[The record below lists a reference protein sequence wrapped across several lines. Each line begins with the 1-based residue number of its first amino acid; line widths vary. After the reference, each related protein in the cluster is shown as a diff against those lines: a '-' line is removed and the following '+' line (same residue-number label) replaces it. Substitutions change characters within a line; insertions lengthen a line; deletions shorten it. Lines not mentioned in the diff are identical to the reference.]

1 MAGRKLVRVL
11 DMENNAIRFACNG
24 CGICCKGRLIPLT
37 LNETRQWLQRGHEV
51 AVVLEAFDES
61 TWPSQ
66 PRQYA
71 HSAQRAVEVTSGDAR
86 IRVVAVLAGNAL
98 AQCPNLGEDDRCGI
112 YEERPLVCRIYPM
125 EINPFIA
132 LRPES
137 KICPPQVWEEGEV
150 LFTDRI
156 VDPVLA
162 DQVERSRQAD
172 RDDAQAKIAVC
183 EAMGLN
189 VAAWKGNALVVYL
202 PDRAHLLEAISRHD
216 AGIAAPA
223 SPDWKI
229 RVDDHE
235 LRQQLHETG
244 VVLDDRVQ
252 VEYITSRSRNW
263 PSAASCG

>member
-1 MAGRKLVRVL
+1 
-11 DMENNAIRFACNG
+11 MENNAIRFACNG

-51 AVVLEAFDES
+51 AVILEAFDES
-61 TWPSQ
+61 TWTSQ
-66 PRQYA
+66 PRQFA
-71 HSAQRAVEVTSGDAR
+71 HSAQRAVEVTSGAAQ
-86 IRVVAVLAGNAL
+86 IRVVAVFAGNAL
-98 AQCPNLGEDDRCGI
+98 VQCQSLREDGLCGI

-137 KICPPQVWEEGEV
+137 KICPPEVWEQGEV

-172 RDDAQAKIAVC
+172 RDDAQAKISVC
-183 EAMGLN
+183 EAMGLS
-189 VAAWKGNALVVYL
+189 VAAWKGNAMAVYL
-202 PDRAHLLEAISRHD
+202 PDRVLLTEAIRHYD

-223 SPDWKI
+223 RQEWRV
-229 RVDDHE
+229 RVDAPE
-235 LRQQLHETG
+235 LRHQLHQAG
-244 VVLDDRVQ
+244 VALDDRLPAD
-252 VEYITSRSRNW
+252 YIFHVL
-263 PSAASCG
+263 

>member
-1 MAGRKLVRVL
+1 
-11 DMENNAIRFACNG
+11 MENNAIRFACNG

-51 AVVLEAFDES
+51 AIILEAFDES
-61 TWPSQ
+61 TWALE
-66 PRQYA
+66 PRHYA

-98 AQCPNLGEDDRCGI
+98 QQCQNLGEDDLCGI

-125 EINPFIA
+125 EINPFIV
-132 LRPES
+132 LRPEN
-137 KICPPQVWEEGEV
+137 KICPPEVWEEGEI

-183 EAMGLN
+183 ETMGLN
-189 VAAWKGNALVVYL
+189 VAAWKGNALTVYL
-202 PDRAHLLEAISRHD
+202 PDRAQLVEAIRSYD
-216 AGIAAPA
+216 TGIAALVH
-223 SPDWKI
+223 PDWKV
-229 RVDDHE
+229 RVDAPA
-235 LRQQLHETG
+235 LRQQLHQVG
-244 VVLDDRVQ
+244 VALDDRLQ
-252 VEYITSRSRNW
+252 TEYIFH
-263 PSAASCG
+263 AL

>member
-1 MAGRKLVRVL
+1 
-11 DMENNAIRFACNG
+11 MENNAIRFACNG

-51 AVVLEAFDES
+51 AVILEAFDES
-61 TWPSQ
+61 TWQSD

-71 HSAQRAVEVTSGDAR
+71 HSAQRAVEVASGDAR

-98 AQCPNLGEDDRCGI
+98 QQCPNLGEDDRCGI

-132 LRPES
+132 LNPEN
-137 KICPPQVWEEGEV
+137 KVCPPEVWKQGEV

-172 RDDAQAKIAVC
+172 RDDAQAKIVVC
-183 EAMGLN
+183 EAMGLS
-189 VAAWKGNALVVYL
+189 VASWKGNALAVYL
-202 PDRAHLLEAISRHD
+202 PDRMSLLEAIHNYDVGMRTPTSH
-216 AGIAAPA
+216 
-223 SPDWKI
+223 DWKI
-229 RVDDHE
+229 RIDDPK
-235 LRQQLHETG
+235 LYRQLQAAG
-244 VVLDDRVQ
+244 VALDDRPHVD
-252 VEYITSRSRNW
+252 YIFHRL
-263 PSAASCG
+263 